1 MVFSMF
7 LNTYSTETINKIQ
20 SSIIEHST
28 VQEIQKN
35 YRKSKSDYLPYDLGI
50 LRNGSYIRFG
60 KSRQS
65 KPIQETK
72 ISKNTIVEVIERKK

>member
-20 SSIIEHST
+20 SSITVHST
-28 VQEIQKN
+28 IQEIQKN

-50 LRNGSYIRFG
+50 LCNGSYIRFG

-65 KPIQETK
+65 RLFKKQKFLKIQ
-72 ISKNTIVEVIERKK
+72 